1 MEDINK
7 KDNYKNIK
15 IFLII
20 LSCLFFSI
28 AIYLSFKSKHVLA
41 SPTIFLALGQI
52 IAVIVNYYI

>member
-1 MEDINK
+1 MEYI
-7 KDNYKNIK
+7 NIK

-28 AIYLSFKSKHVLA
+28 AIYLSFKSEQVLT

-52 IAVIVNYYI
+52 FAVIVNYYI